1 MKASLCRY
9 IVLFLCV
16 LSAGC
21 SLSNSQVAAD
31 INNFSD
37 IPAYEPYATDG
48 REELADPTFPP
59 VVSDEKVPSSPAEE
73 EPLIAF
79 SEKPENK
86 AVEEKPAGIY
96 ADAVKNPLED
106 AAVAA
111 EEENENN
118 ESKEQSMLDAA
129 LDYCETAQEMW
140 SGSNPEKAI
149 ESLDEAYQL
158 VVKVDTDK
166 YPELTRQKEDL
177 RFTISKRIL
186 EIYSSRYTT
195 VNGNHKEIPLVMNEH
210 VEKEIRSF
218 QGYERELF
226 IEGYKRSGKYREEI
240 VKSLKEAGLP
250 EELSWL
256 PFIESWFK
264 VTALSPARAL
274 GIWQF
279 IPSTGYKFGLKR
291 DTWIDE
297 RMDPRKATGAAISY
311 LKELHKMFGDWTT
324 VLAAY
329 NCGEGN
335 ILRVIR
341 SQKINYLDNFWDLYE
356 KLPRET
362 ARYVPRFLATLY
374 IMKDPAKYG
383 FNLDQI
389 DIPLTYESINIEKQ
403 IQLKAVAESLG
414 VSAGELALLNP
425 ELRRQATPPT
435 KYSLNVPSGQG
446 AVLLAKLDDLP
457 NWTPQ
462 KNEYTD
468 YIYHTVRKGETLSR
482 IAAKYRTNV
491 DLIVKANK
499 ISRRRSIQIGQKL
512 KIPLRGGKGGDL
524 LSYKDDTMQDG
535 KYRTKKGETLKTIA
549 LKFNSDTTRLKR
561 LNHLTSSLLYEGQ
574 ILKVTD

>member
-1 MKASLCRY
+1 MKTSFFSY
-9 IVLFLCV
+9 IVFFVCV
-16 LSAGC
+16 LGAGC
-21 SLSNSQVAAD
+21 SLSNPQIAA
-31 INNFSD
+31 NNFRD
-37 IPAYEPYATDG
+37 IPSYKSYEVYDIKKIPGKIARPD
-48 REELADPTFPP
+48 
-59 VVSDEKVPSSPAEE
+59 SSHENSIAEE
-73 EPLIAF
+73 GSLIAVN
-79 SEKPENK
+79 EEPEEDI
-86 AVEEKPAGIY
+86 VEEKPAGIY
-96 ADAVKNPLED
+96 AMADKNAIED
-106 AAVAA
+106 VETTVVAD
-111 EEENENN
+111 EENENN
-118 ESKEQSMLDAA
+118 EGKEQAMLDAA
-129 LDYCETAQEMW
+129 LDYCEVAQEIW
-140 SGSNPEKAI
+140 NESNPEKAI

-158 VVKVDTDK
+158 VVKADTDR
-166 YPELTRQKEDL
+166 YPELARQKEDL
-177 RFTISKRIL
+177 RFTISKRVL

-210 VEKEIRSF
+210 VEKEIKSF
-218 QGYERELF
+218 QGYEREMF

-297 RMDPRKATGAAISY
+297 RMDPRKATVAAISY

-335 ILRVIR
+335 VLRAIR
-341 SQKINYLDNFWDLYE
+341 GQKINYLDNFWDLYE

-383 FNLDQI
+383 FNLDLI
-389 DIPLTYESINIEKQ
+389 DSPPAYESITVEKQ
-403 IQLKAVAESLG
+403 IQLKAAAEGLG
-414 VSAGELALLNP
+414 ISHGELALLNP

-435 KYSLNVPSGQG
+435 KYSLNVPAGKG
-446 AVLLAKLDDLP
+446 AVLLAKLDALP
-457 NWTPQ
+457 NWAPQ
-462 KNEYTD
+462 ENEYTE
-468 YIYHTVRKGETLSR
+468 YIYHAVRKGETLSR
-482 IAAKYRTNV
+482 IAAKYHSNV
-491 DLIVKANK
+491 DLIVKTNK

-512 KIPLRGGKGGDL
+512 KIPLRDGKGGNL
-524 LSYKDDTMQDG
+524 LSYESDKVKGG
-535 KYRTKKGETLKTIA
+535 KYRIKKGETLSAIA
-549 LKFNSDTTRLKR
+549 RKFNTNTTRLKR
-561 LNHLTSSLLYEGQ
+561 LNRLTSSLLFEGQ
-574 ILKVTD
+574 LLKVTD